1 MAKYKFWTKTRGIQP
16 EDEAHGMSRAFSQ
29 MYSADGIHWNVY
41 HDRIETPQCDTQ
53 NLPMWD
59 ELDVE
64 IGELVVLRK
73 LLRVTGMGL
82 VEGKPKTQRGRR
94 KLALGDE
101 SGTVLGRVRAQ
112 QAEW

>member
-1 MAKYKFWTKTRGIQP
+1 MEKYKFWTKIRGIPP
-16 EDEAHGMSRAFSQ
+16 EDEARGMSGPFWQ
-29 MYSADGIHWNVY
+29 MYSADSIHWNVY

-59 ELDVE
+59 ELDLE
-64 IGELVVLRK
+64 IGELAVLRK

-101 SGTVLGRVRAQ
+101 SGTVLRRVRAQ
-112 QAEW
+112 QVEW